1 MLNRNQAILPGKN
14 TANVCRS
21 PEVCLSKGLSPKV
34 SLQRSLSKG
43 LSPKVSSNLISMS
56 FYANSHLQ
64 QSKPHRFSLQR
75 SISKGLSP
83 KVSLQRSL
91 CPFMLIP
98 HLQQSKPLRFSLFQ
112 ALERDPISLGN
123 SLPIYSPPHFPCK
136 LKLFIF
142 QLASPPS
149 IHMDSWWAACN
160 LIQGP
165 KWTHNTAYGRA

>member
-1 MLNRNQAILPGKN
+1 M
-14 TANVCRS
+14 
-21 PEVCLSKGLSPKV
+21 

-64 QSKPHRFSLQR
+64 QSKPLRFSLQR
-75 SISKGLSP
+75 SLSNMISMSFYAN
-83 KVSLQRSL
+83 S
-91 CPFMLIP
+91 
-98 HLQQSKPLRFSLFQ
+98 HLQQSKPLRFSLLQ

-123 SLPIYSPPHFPCK
+123 SFLIYSPPHFPCK

-165 KWTHNTAYGRA
+165 KWTHNTAYGQA

>member
-1 MLNRNQAILPGKN
+1 MLNRNQAILPGKK
-14 TANVCRS
+14 S
-21 PEVCLSKGLSPKV
+21 SKRVSEPGSV

-43 LSPKVSSNLISMS
+43 LSPKVSLNLISMS

-64 QSKPHRFSLQR
+64 K
-75 SISKGLSP
+75 
-83 KVSLQRSL
+83 
-91 CPFMLIP
+91 
-98 HLQQSKPLRFSLFQ
+98 SKPLRFSLLQ

-165 KWTHNTAYGRA
+165 KWTHNTAYGRALAYGLDPYTIWAPKSQKKKQRSTQVSPTNRLNQLPTSPSG

>member
-14 TANVCRS
+14 PANVCPS

-34 SLQRSLSKG
+34 FLQKVPSNLISMSFYANSHLQQSKPLRFSLQRSLSKG

-56 FYANSHLQ
+56 FYAHS
-64 QSKPHRFSLQR
+64 
-75 SISKGLSP
+75 
-83 KVSLQRSL
+83 
-91 CPFMLIP
+91 
-98 HLQQSKPLRFSLFQ
+98 HLQQSKPLRFSLLQ